1 MSNWKLPAVL
11 LPDGDERDVWVEGGR
26 FTSAPVAG
34 AETLPGRFAL
44 PGLVDAHAH
53 LGLGN
58 RVNASDD
65 RQPSDPGVVVANL
78 TAWRQQGVLLIRDVG
93 APASVTLDVRPDST
107 LPTLLAAGRWHAPE
121 GRFFPA
127 YHDPVPA
134 DRLVESA
141 SAEIARGARWIKI
154 IADWTT
160 PELSYDLATIR
171 ELVDAVHAAGAR
183 VAAHTQWEGVADL
196 VAAGVDSVEHGCR
209 LDGTTLAA
217 MAERGT
223 AWTPTLMAFNGPL
236 PDDASPERRK
246 RAADIHDNYRA
257 MIPVAH
263 QLGVTILAGTD
274 TAGTVADEVRQLIDF
289 GLTPIEALRSGT
301 TAARAFLGAPS
312 IEDAAPADVITFD
325 ADPRD
330 DPDVLRTPSS
340 IVLRGVRVT

>member
-1 MSNWKLPAVL
+1 MSNWKLPSVL
-11 LPDGDERDVWVEGGR
+11 LPDQRDLWVEDGR
-26 FTSAPVAG
+26 FTTAPLTG
-34 AETLPGRFAL
+34 AETLPGAFAL

-53 LGLGN
+53 LGMRA
-58 RVNASDD
+58 RVDSLADSQVGDAET
-65 RQPSDPGVVVANL
+65 VVENL

-93 APASVTLDVRPDST
+93 APASVTLDIRTDATMPM
-107 LPTLLAAGRWHAPE
+107 LLAAGRWHAPE

-141 SAEIARGARWIKI
+141 RAEIARGARWIKI

-171 ELVDAVHAAGAR
+171 AVVDAAHAAGAR

-196 VAAGVDSVEHGCR
+196 VAAGIDTVEHGCR
-209 LDGTTLAA
+209 LDPGTLAA

-223 AWTPTLMAFNGPL
+223 AWTPTLTAFNGPL
-236 PDDASPERRK
+236 PVDASPERRK

-257 MIPVAH
+257 MIPVAQ

-274 TAGTVADEVRQLIDF
+274 TAGTVVDEVRQLIDF
-289 GLTPIEALRSGT
+289 GLTPTEALRSAT
-301 TAARAFLGAPS
+301 TAARAFLGAPG
-312 IEDAAPADVITFD
+312 IEDGAAADVITFD
-325 ADPRD
+325 ADPRE
-330 DPDVLRTPSS
+330 DPDVLRTPTS
-340 IVLRGVRVT
+340 IVLRGVRIA

>member
-1 MSNWKLPAVL
+1 MSSWKLPSL
-11 LPDGDERDVWVEGGR
+11 HLPDGDQRDLWVEDGR

-34 AETLPGRFAL
+34 AETLPGSFAL

-53 LGLGN
+53 LGLGD

-65 RQPSDPGVVVANL
+65 RRPSDAETVIENL

-93 APASVTLDVRPDST
+93 APASVTLDVRPDAT

-127 YHDPVPA
+127 LYDPVPA
-134 DRLVESA
+134 DRLLESA
-141 SAEIARGARWIKI
+141 RAEIARGAYWIKI

-209 LDGTTLAA
+209 IDRSTLAA

-223 AWTPTLMAFNGPL
+223 AWTPTLTAFNGPL
-236 PDDASPERRK
+236 PDDASAERRK
-246 RAADIHDNYRA
+246 RAADIRDNYRA
-257 MIPVAH
+257 MIPVAQ

-289 GLTPIEALRSGT
+289 GLTPTEALRSAT
-301 TAARAFLGAPS
+301 TIARAFL
-312 IEDAAPADVITFD
+312 AAPGIEEGASADVITFD
-325 ADPRD
+325 ADPRE
-330 DPDVLRTPSS
+330 DPDVLRTPTS
-340 IVLRGVRVT
+340 IVLRGVRIA